1 MKNQKGFS
9 LIEGMIILAVIGVI
23 GFAGYY
29 VMGRDNS
36 EEQASIDTVKSID
49 SVEELPNN
57 LEGIK
62 TIEEI
67 EKIAG
72 ANSETSIVNFKLES
86 KDGKYEYIVILSD
99 GRKLVIDAAT
109 GNVLSEET
117 TDVIEDDKIPAGI
130 SVNVTPSEA
139 YAIASA
145 QSSSSIKQIEFE
157 VEDKKV
163 TYKVEFRDGSKVE
176 IDATNG
182 NIIKSEIKDEPE
194 DEQEDQEDDQYED
207 EPEDEQDS

>member
-1 MKNQKGFS
+1 
-9 LIEGMIILAVIGVI
+9 MIIIAVIGVI
-23 GFAGYY
+23 GFASYY
-29 VMGRDNS
+29 VMGRNNN
-36 EEQASIDTVKSID
+36 EEQASIDTVNSIE
-49 SVEELPNN
+49 SIEELPNN

-62 TIEEI
+62 TMEEI
-67 EKIAG
+67 EEIAG
-72 ANSETSIVNFKLES
+72 ANSEVSIINFKLES

-99 GRKLVIDAAT
+99 GRKLVIDAST
-109 GNVLSEET
+109 GKVLSEET
-117 TDVIEDDKIPAGI
+117 TDVSEDDKIPAGI

-145 QSSSSIKQIEFE
+145 QSTSSIKQIEFE

-182 NIIKSEIKDEPE
+182 NIIKSEIEDESEDDQYEDESE

-207 EPEDEQDS
+207 ESEDEQDS